1 MNDRTTSA
9 RTRIRLR
16 GTAAVCAV
24 TGALLLG
31 ACGSDDSG
39 DKSGEIKGADKGGTS
54 PTASASGSP
63 GDDIERPDI
72 KLGKDAE
79 NVFEKTE
86 TGDPTKAR
94 VLADNQRRIDSIDQ
108 VITRRV
114 GLKTMNFYAKGQV
127 LRNETEYAKN
137 YVEQNVTWVGKTHY
151 YNQSVTLDGKN
162 KATVTFCI
170 DESDS
175 TTKHLKTGKLDP
187 KQKSEKSFT
196 FNTVEMERNKNGVWQ
211 GTEGSSTLGG
221 QKCAR

>member
-39 DKSGEIKGADKGGTS
+39 DKSGEIKGADKGSTS

-63 GDDIERPDI
+63 GDDIERPEI

-86 TGDPTKAR
+86 TGDPTKDR
-94 VLADNQRRIDSIDQ
+94 VLADNQEWINAADQ
-108 VITRRV
+108 IITRHTGV
-114 GLKTMNFYAKGQV
+114 KALEFYGKGSS
-127 LRNETEYAKN
+127 LENAN
-137 YVEQNVTWVGKTHY
+137 AYVRSWVENDRSWTGKVRY
-151 YNQSVTLDGKN
+151 YDQSVDLEGKN
-162 KATVTFCI
+162 KAVVTFCI
-170 DESDS
+170 DQSGG
-175 TTKHLKTGKLDP
+175 TTKDLKTGKTIPNDGG
-187 KQKSEKSFT
+187 KKNFGY
-196 FNTVEMERNKNGVWQ
+196 NTAHFERDKNGVWQ
-211 GTEGSSTLGG
+211 SVSEHTESEAERCM
-221 QKCAR
+221 K

>member
-86 TGDPTKAR
+86 TGDPTKDR
-94 VLADNQRRIDSIDQ
+94 VLADNQEWINAADQ
-108 VITRRV
+108 IITRHTGV
-114 GLKTMNFYAKGQV
+114 KALEFYGKGSSLENANAYV
-127 LRNETEYAKN
+127 RNW
-137 YVEQNVTWVGKTHY
+137 VENDRSWAGKTRY
-151 YNQSVTLDGKN
+151 YDLSVEVHGKD
-162 KATVTFCI
+162 KATVRYCI
-170 DESDS
+170 DQSKS
-175 TTKHLKTGKLDP
+175 RTKILKSGKLLP
-187 KQKSEKSFT
+187 
-196 FNTVEMERNKNGVWQ
+196 NTGGSGNYGYNTTQMERNKKGVWQ
-211 GTEGSSTLGG
+211 ATSGHTESEA
-221 QKCAR
+221 KRCME